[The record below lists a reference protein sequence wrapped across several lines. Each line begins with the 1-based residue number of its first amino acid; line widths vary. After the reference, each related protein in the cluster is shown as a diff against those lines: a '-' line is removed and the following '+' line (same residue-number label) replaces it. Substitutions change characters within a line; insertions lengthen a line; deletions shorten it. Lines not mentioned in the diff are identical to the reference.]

1 MKSCYTFLKF
11 NIKIISAWY
20 LPGGPVTE
28 NLPSNAGDTSLIT
41 DQGNKIQQDPQ
52 RGKKKTKPQNDTE
65 LFLSPHLS
73 CASFLPT
80 TLSCSQATTN
90 LFSVPIIL
98 SRMLYK

>member
-1 MKSCYTFLKF
+1 MVQWLRLHAS
-11 NIKIISAWY
+11 SAGGAGQI
-20 LPGGPVTE
+20 PGWGTE
-28 NLPSNAGDTSLIT
+28 IP
-41 DQGNKIQQDPQ
+41 QDPQ